1 MTKGRAN
8 SAAARP
14 GDTFP
19 APSHPGLPD
28 KTAAVQFG
36 SSPGTRGIVSTYRRF
51 PSTHGAR
58 TLGPAHTPRFPAGWR
73 RDARQAI
80 AGHLPFIRGSPAR
93 GTRPEVR
100 PVPGS
105 VSADRRCGGG
115 TGGTSRTKPPR
126 LRDHAGRPPG
136 ARAPRLP
143 QGPEVPPP
151 PREGAAATQPIQ
163 RKARSA
169 GPLRARRGASDR
181 KRGGGGASC
190 RKRPPGRGFGWR
202 PAGGRCA
209 RERRAG
215 VRRQLGAGAERLRR
229 RAVMA
234 PTKPWGEWFL
244 GLRVPPAGVF
254 GVAFLARVALV
265 G

>member
-1 MTKGRAN
+1 MLFKAGRVELLAGDGKATLTQGRAN

-115 TGGTSRTKPPR
+115 TGSTRRAKPPR

-151 PREGAAATQPIQ
+151 AEGRRGSDTANPEEGTLGRATE
-163 RKARSA
+163 SA
-169 GPLRARRGASDR
+169 ARRL
-181 KRGGGGASC
+181 
-190 RKRPPGRGFGWR
+190 RPEAGRGRGLLPEATAR
-202 PAGGRCA
+202 PRFRLAAGGWEMRPRAEGGRSKAA
-209 RERRAG
+209 RR
-215 VRRQLGAGAERLRR
+215 
-229 RAVMA
+229 
-234 PTKPWGEWFL
+234 WG
-244 GLRVPPAGVF
+244 
-254 GVAFLARVALV
+254 
-265 G
+265 